1 MLKISDAELEVL
13 KVFWE
18 QDVVTSNDIIAA
30 LRDYPWSSNTI
41 RTLIKR
47 LHKKGAIEIT
57 GKVGKSYTYKVTLDE
72 GKFKSELTLDL
83 LKKFYDG
90 SLNKFIAEN
99 FDESMRDQLVE
110 LQKSLEEIIRKRYKK
125 SDC

>member
-18 QDVVTSNDIIAA
+18 EKVETSNEVIAVMK
-30 LRDYPWSSNTI
+30 DYSWSSNTI

-47 LHKKGAIEIT
+47 LLKKGALEIT
-57 GKVGKSYTYKVTLDE
+57 GKNGKSYTYRVTLDE

-83 LKKFYDG
+83 LEKFYDG
-90 SLNKFIAEN
+90 SLNKFVSQNI
-99 FDESMRDQLVE
+99 DEMEQDQLKQ
-110 LQKSLEEIIRKRYKK
+110 LYKSLLEIRDKK
-125 SDC
+125 Y

>member
-1 MLKISDAELEVL
+1 MLKISNAELEVL

-18 QDVVTSNDIIAA
+18 QNAVTSNDIVDA
-30 LRDYPWSSNTI
+30 LKDYPWSSNTI

-47 LHKKGAIEIT
+47 LLKKGAIEIT

-72 GKFKSELTLDL
+72 GKFKSEMTLDL

-99 FDESMRDQLVE
+99 FDDSKRDQLLE
-110 LQKSLEEIIRKRYKK
+110 LQKSLEELIRRKY
-125 SDC
+125 